1 MIYFLTNGI
10 NNGKEWRTLERLTL
24 AEFRQNM
31 VDELGYYTQD
41 LTIDELIDE
50 AIKHYES
57 SNYSY
62 VASNKKNTVEV
73 LTDWGLSQSEI
84 KKLFDELGRADGSY

>member
-31 VDELGYYTQD
+31 VDELG
-41 LTIDELIDE
+41 
-50 AIKHYES
+50 
-57 SNYSY
+57 
-62 VASNKKNTVEV
+62 
-73 LTDWGLSQSEI
+73 
-84 KKLFDELGRADGSY
+84 RADGSY

>member
-10 NNGKEWRTLERLTL
+10 DNGEEWHTLERLTL
-24 AEFRQNM
+24 AQFRQDM

-41 LTIDELIDE
+41 LTTDELIDE

-62 VASNKKNTVEV
+62 VASNKKDAAEV
-73 LTDWGLSQSEI
+73 LESWGIEKNEI
-84 KKLFDELGRADGSY
+84 KKLFEEMK